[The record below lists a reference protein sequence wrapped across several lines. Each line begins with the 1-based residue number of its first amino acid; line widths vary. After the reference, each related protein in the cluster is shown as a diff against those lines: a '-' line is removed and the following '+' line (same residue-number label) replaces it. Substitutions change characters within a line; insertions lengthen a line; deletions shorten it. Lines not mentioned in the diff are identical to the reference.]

1 MGGGTKMP
9 WLDKERRT
17 GCTICVAECPVG
29 SISIEDEKAEI
40 NMQTCIRCG
49 LCHEVCP
56 EEAVRHDSEKVPENI
71 KPNVEK
77 TKKFMELCVKYL
89 GNVKEAD
96 KCLDRMIKHFRK
108 DKMIAEK
115 TLEELEKLRNKAS

>member
-1 MGGGTKMP
+1 MP
-9 WLDKERRT
+9 WVDKGRCT
-17 GCTICVAECPVG
+17 GCTICLAECPVG
-29 SISIEDEKAEI
+29 SISMEGEKAEI

-56 EEAVRHDSEKVPENI
+56 EEAIRHDSEKVPENI
-71 KPNVEK
+71 RANVEQ
-77 TKKFMELCVKYL
+77 TKKYMDLCVKYL
-89 GNVKEAD
+89 GDVKEAD

-115 TLEELEKLRNKAS
+115 TLDELEKLRNKAS